1 MEDLNK
7 RRDHSDL
14 EHVSPYDAP
23 EVVPGSQSR
32 GHIQRNSSSN
42 SPQIYTPPPNQ
53 KPQYDYYSGQPEVR
67 PYYEPQNEKPPV
79 DERDAEKQAV
89 EDSKRVKLC
98 GLRPKVFFWILGV
111 AITVLVI
118 AAVLGGV
125 LGTVLGKSKSMSDS
139 DSAS

>member
-1 MEDLNK
+1 MDDPNK

-14 EHVSPYDAP
+14 EAVSPHDAP

-42 SPQIYTPPPNQ
+42 SPQVYTPPSNQ
-53 KPQYDYYSGQPEVR
+53 KLQYDYYAGQPEVR
-67 PYYEPQNEKPPV
+67 PYYEKPPE
-79 DERDAEKQAV
+79 DEREAEKQAV
-89 EDSKRVKLC
+89 GDSKGMKLC

-111 AITVLVI
+111 ATTVLVI

-125 LGTVLGKSKSMSDS
+125 LGTVLGKSKSSSNSDS
-139 DSAS
+139 